1 MNIHQ
6 RLARL
11 EQVPS
16 KGPDTLLVQYIEYS
30 DGKSNLL
37 GGYLQGNRLSSEQI
51 AKLSPKPQLTVV
63 IESIYDKVPSFRT
76 TKL

>member
-1 MNIHQ
+1 MNIQQ

-16 KGPDTLLVQYIEYS
+16 TGPDTLLVQYIEYS